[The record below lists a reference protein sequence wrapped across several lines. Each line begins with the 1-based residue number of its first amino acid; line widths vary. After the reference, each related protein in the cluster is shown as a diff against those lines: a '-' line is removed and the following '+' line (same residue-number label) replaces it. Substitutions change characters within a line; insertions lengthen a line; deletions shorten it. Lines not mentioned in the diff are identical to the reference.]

1 MPLIPN
7 HISSTVQFPQTKVN
21 RKAGIPKIE
30 MALNSIRSQQ
40 RSNSL
45 FCMFTCLTKFT
56 RAETDYV
63 IDQRLKDP
71 LHNSVQPKTDTKT

>member
-1 MPLIPN
+1 M
-7 HISSTVQFPQTKVN
+7 
-21 RKAGIPKIE
+21 AGIPRIE
-30 MALNSIRSQQ
+30 MAPNSIRSQR

-45 FCMFTCLTKFT
+45 LCMFTCLTKFT

-71 LHNSVQPKTDTKT
+71 LHNSIQPKTDTET